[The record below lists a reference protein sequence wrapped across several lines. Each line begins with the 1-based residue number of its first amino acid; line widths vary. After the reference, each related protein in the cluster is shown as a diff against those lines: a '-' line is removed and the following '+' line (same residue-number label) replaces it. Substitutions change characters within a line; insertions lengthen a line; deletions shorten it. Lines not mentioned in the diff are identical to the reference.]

1 MSLANNLIVSLEH
14 WHWVTSWWVAKRVW
28 CPNLFGAIYEV
39 AKLYCVSCQPPGLA
53 TAVTR
58 RLACPCSSEKHVSDT
73 ILSCGHER
81 QGLLAAQSKHGHD
94 AKDPASGK
102 GSRRVRLTGDRR
114 VVAANVNTTRNS
126 CMVEPD
132 AK

>member
-1 MSLANNLIVSLEH
+1 
-14 WHWVTSWWVAKRVW
+14 
-28 CPNLFGAIYEV
+28 
-39 AKLYCVSCQPPGLA
+39 VSCQPPGLA
-53 TAVTR
+53 TAVNC

-81 QGLLAAQSKHGHD
+81 QGLLAAQSKYSHD

-102 GSRRVRLTGDRR
+102 GSRRVRLKGDMR
-114 VVAANVNTTRNS
+114 VVAANVNTTGNS
-126 CMVEPD
+126 CMTEPD